1 LFYLNKPLRFLLII
15 VVVSACSPTKDNF
28 FNRSYQN
35 LVARDNPYFN
45 AREKLKESV
54 KALNASHLDDH
65 TKVLDVYAYGTE
77 KDSKGM
83 LPQMDEIYKKCSN
96 VIQRRPLSKW
106 IDDTYM
112 LIGKSHFFKRDYF
125 AALEVFQYVSSKY
138 KDKNPVIA
146 KEAEIWIAKCYLYMD
161 KPGEAEAVIS
171 LLMAE
176 KNFPKELTGFL
187 NATAAAV
194 YIRQEKYISALPKM
208 KIAVAEAKGR
218 KDKIR
223 YNYILAQL
231 YEEAGQNGAAIAH
244 YRQVIK
250 RTPAYE
256 FEFNSKLSIARLYNP
271 ANKNAAKQVR
281 RDFKKLLR
289 DDKNIDYFDQIYYEM
304 GNIEYRE
311 KKIPEAIK
319 FYKQSVLTSKSNQ
332 KQKSLSYYALARLY
346 FAQPEY
352 PLAQAY
358 YDSLSTTMPPDF
370 PDYKKIMDTRN
381 VLSEL
386 IKNMT
391 VIRTEDSLQSM
402 AKLSPDALEK
412 KINYLIEKEKQRKAE
427 EAKSKKLKDQQAKNQ
442 AENTNAMQQNV
453 ITASTGVGSWY
464 FYNPV
469 SVNQG
474 KTDFIKKWGDR
485 KLEDNWRISSKEKEL
500 ALDDPNAAD
509 TSTTKQVEKKDE
521 QTEEK
526 EQDLISNVPADKK
539 KFYEN
544 LPTTSKA
551 LKESDSRIMEA
562 YYNLGII
569 YQEKLDDDR
578 EATKTFDTLLKR
590 YPSNKFEPEVLY
602 RLYKMH
608 VDARNQELADKY
620 KKQLIDKYPMSEYAL
635 ILSGKSN
642 RDNNTDRELEAYYQT
657 TYEHYKKFE
666 CEQVLSKV
674 SESDRLFP
682 GSVLKPKFDLLRSFC
697 IGRTVAQDSFRVVLQ
712 NVAESYPGTDVA
724 EKAKQVIAA
733 MKEMAERRKR
743 DSLQAL
749 MPKDSLAAAA
759 KKSKNYDFSGNDEK
773 HFYIIV
779 LPLHGIAIGDLKARV
794 ADYNSEFHQLESLQ
808 ISALVLSDDKQL
820 FVVKE
825 FPNDKKAMGYLKEFE
840 ETNKILQTFGI
851 TDYEHFIISSTN
863 FVKLLRGKNLPEY
876 LEMYKQKFK

>member
-1 LFYLNKPLRFLLII
+1 MFNLNKPLRFLLLI
-15 VVVSACSPTKDNF
+15 VAISACSPTKNNF
-28 FNRSYQN
+28 FNRAYQN

-54 KALNASHLDDH
+54 KTLNSAHIDDH
-65 TKVLDVYAYGTE
+65 TKVLDVYAYATE
-77 KDSKGM
+77 KDSKGL

-112 LIGKSHFFKRDYF
+112 LIGQSHFFKRDYF
-125 AALEVFQYVSSKY
+125 AALEVFQYVSTKY
-138 KDKNPVIA
+138 KDKNPLKA

-194 YIRQEKYISALPKM
+194 YIRQGKYISALPKM

-218 KDKIR
+218 KQKVR

-231 YEEAGQNGAAIAH
+231 YEQAGQNGAAIAH

-250 RTPAYE
+250 RTPPYE
-256 FEFNSKLSIARLYNP
+256 FEFNSKLSIAKLYNP

-304 GNIEYRE
+304 GNIEFRE

-319 FYKQSVLTSKSNQ
+319 YYKQSVLASKSNQ
-332 KQKSLSYYALARLY
+332 KQKALSYYALAKLY

-352 PLAQAY
+352 TLAQAH
-358 YDSLSTTMPPDF
+358 YDTLSTAMPPDF
-370 PDYKKIMDTRN
+370 PDYKRIMDTRN

-391 VIRTEDSLQSM
+391 VIKTEDSLQAM
-402 AKLSPDALEK
+402 AKLSPDDLEK
-412 KINYLIEKEKQRKAE
+412 KINLMLEREKQRKAE
-427 EAKSKKLKDQQAKNQ
+427 EAKNKKLKDQQAQNQ
-442 AENTNAMQQNV
+442 VNNTPPPVNPIMSGGIGA
-453 ITASTGVGSWY
+453 WY
-464 FYNPV
+464 FYNPT
-469 SVNQG
+469 SISQG
-474 KTDFIKKWGDR
+474 KADFVRKWGDR

-500 ALDDPNAAD
+500 DLGDPNAVNAD
-509 TSTTKQVEKKDE
+509 SSTTKGDDKKL
-521 QTEEK
+521 EK
-526 EQDLISNVPADKK
+526 EEAKEEDLMAKIPADKK
-539 KFYEN
+539 KYYEN
-544 LPTTSKA
+544 LPTTTKA

-562 YYNLGII
+562 LYNLGVI
-569 YQEKLDDDR
+569 YEEKLEDDK
-578 EATKTFDTLLKR
+578 EATRSYDTLLKR
-590 YPSNKFEPEVLY
+590 YPGNKFEPEVLY
-602 RLYKMH
+602 RLYKIH
-608 VDARNQELADKY
+608 TDARNQDLADKY
-620 KKQLIDKYPMSEYAL
+620 KKQLLDKYPMSEYAL
-635 ILSGKSN
+635 ILSGKGN
-642 RDNNTDRELEAYYQT
+642 RDRNTDKELEAYYQA
-657 TYEHYKKFE
+657 TYDHYKKYE
-666 CEQVLSKV
+666 CDEVMRRA

-682 GSVLKPKFDLLRSFC
+682 GSVLKPKFDLIRSFC
-697 IGRTVAQDSFRVVLQ
+697 IGRIVPQDSFKVVLQ

-724 EKAKQVIAA
+724 QKAQQVIAA
-733 MKEMAERRKR
+733 MKEMAERRRK
-743 DSLQAL
+743 DSLEAL
-749 MPKDSLAAAA
+749 MPKDSLQAA
-759 KKSKNYDFSGNDEK
+759 KKSKNYDFSGADER
-773 HFYIIV
+773 HFYVIV
-779 LPLHGIAIGDLKARV
+779 MPLRGIAIGDLKAKV
-794 ADYNSEFHQLESLQ
+794 ADYNSEFHQLEALQ
-808 ISALVLSDDKQL
+808 ISALVLDENRQM

-851 TDYEHFIISSTN
+851 TDYEHFIISSAN
-863 FVKLLRGKNLPEY
+863 FVKLLRSKNLQDY